1 MNISLQAKLLRVL
14 QEKEIERLG
23 GKKTISLDVRVL
35 ATTNRNLREYVN
47 EAKFREDLLYR
58 INVFPIT
65 IPPLRERK
73 SDVLALA
80 KTLLAR
86 HQGQL
91 GSIPVLS
98 KAAIKSLENYSWKG
112 NVRELENVIQRALIM
127 TSGSVIE
134 DCDLVFETEQPDVMN
149 STRNEEPV
157 TKGLSQ
163 GVKAA
168 EDELIL
174 ETLKDVNG
182 SRKNTAERLGIS
194 ARTLRYKIARMKDSG
209 ITIPA

>member
-1 MNISLQAKLLRVL
+1 M
-14 QEKEIERLG
+14 
-23 GKKTISLDVRVL
+23 
-35 ATTNRNLREYVN
+35 
-47 EAKFREDLLYR
+47 
-58 INVFPIT
+58 
-65 IPPLRERK
+65 
-73 SDVLALA
+73 
-80 KTLLAR
+80 
-86 HQGQL
+86 
-91 GSIPVLS
+91 LS

-134 DCDLVFETEQPDVMN
+134 DCDLVFETEQPNVMN